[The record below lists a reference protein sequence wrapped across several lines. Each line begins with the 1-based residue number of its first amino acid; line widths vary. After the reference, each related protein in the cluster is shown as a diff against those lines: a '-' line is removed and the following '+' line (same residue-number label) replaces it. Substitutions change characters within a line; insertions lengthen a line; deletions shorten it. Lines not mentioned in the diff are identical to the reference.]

1 MPNMP
6 GADRFSVHNT
16 RIRRRAVNGVSVV
29 EKTIRPNVAL
39 PLSLA
44 ELAREMDAYR
54 EALTGAGVPM
64 PAVSER
70 WEDGAGGVVYLC
82 EDGGA
87 NLVERYPTPDPR
99 VPAQADALAE
109 AAAVIRR
116 AVEAG
121 LPLDPHVKN
130 FVGEGGS
137 LQYVDFSPPLTA
149 AYVEARCS
157 AAQGE
162 ERRILQENFS
172 RFQPKF
178 LPYHFAGDF
187 LNVDP
192 SAERIFLDLHAMLT
206 ESGLLEG
213 VPFAEFAAQA
223 RAIRALE
230 DLRLREGVYLI

>member
-1 MPNMP
+1 MP

-29 EKTIRPNVAL
+29 EKTIRPNAPL

-54 EALTGAGVPM
+54 AALTGAGVPM

-82 EDGGA
+82 EDGGP
-87 NLVERYPTPDPR
+87 NLVERYAAPDPR
-99 VPAQADALAE
+99 VPDQADALAE
-109 AAAVIRR
+109 AVSVIRR
-116 AVEAG
+116 VVEEG
-121 LPLDPHVKN
+121 LPLDPHIKN
-130 FVGEGGS
+130 FVGEAGR
-137 LQYVDFSPPLTA
+137 LRYVDFSPPLTD

-162 ERRILQENFS
+162 ERRILRENFL
-172 RFQPKF
+172 RFQPEF

-192 SAERIFLDLHAMLT
+192 SAERLFPDLHEMLT
-206 ESGLLEG
+206 ESGLLAG
-213 VPFAEFAAQA
+213 VPFADFAAQA
-223 RAIRALE
+223 RAVRAIE